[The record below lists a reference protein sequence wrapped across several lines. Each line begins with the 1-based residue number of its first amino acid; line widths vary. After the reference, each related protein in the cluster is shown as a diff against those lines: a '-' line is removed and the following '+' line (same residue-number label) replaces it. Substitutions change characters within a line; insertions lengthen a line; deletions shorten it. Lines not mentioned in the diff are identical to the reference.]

1 MAFVEQNK
9 RWLLPLLGLAV
20 AGVLWLNLTGQ
31 PWQAAP
37 ATTPGAPP
45 PPQPAGSD
53 GVAEPE
59 AQPPA
64 PDAQGMAQAGP
75 GPVPGNELKALE
87 APAPVAND
95 PAPLLVAGRLAV
107 TAELRQPPRPP
118 LLHPDQWRTLPQPAM
133 GRPAAPAPARTT
145 VALALPPRPE
155 FLFENAAGR
164 MAWLKGRGY
173 QPGDALEGGY
183 TLRRISA
190 TGIVVSGPDGDH
202 ELLLNS
208 ARATAPAAPG
218 QPRKGDEVH
227 P

>member
-31 PWQAAP
+31 PKPAVP

-45 PPQPAGSD
+45 PQPSGTD
-53 GVAEPE
+53 GVAEE
-59 AQPPA
+59 
-64 PDAQGMAQAGP
+64 QGVAQAGP
-75 GPVPGNELKALE
+75 GPVPANELKALE

-95 PAPLLVAGRLAV
+95 SAPLLVAGRLAV
-107 TAELRQPPRPP
+107 APELRQPPRPP
-118 LLHPDQWRTLPQPAM
+118 LLHPDQWRTLPQSVIP
-133 GRPAAPAPARTT
+133 RPAAPAPARAT

-173 QPGDALEGGY
+173 QPGDLLEGGY

-190 TGIVVSGPDGDH
+190 TGIIVSGPDGDH

-208 ARATAPAAPG
+208 ARATPPAAPG
-218 QPRKGDEVH
+218 RPRRGDEVH